1 MSYLHVFLIRY
12 VLIGS
17 DIEDG
22 DELVRSYTS
31 QIAFFC
37 GMKRECRIFGST
49 DALQLAKKNV
59 EKYYAVVG
67 VLEEMEKSLVV
78 FEKFIPK
85 YLDKSSTV
93 YKAMMDGDLEKVN
106 VNIFKP
112 SHLPEFLSNNLMRN
126 FTLEMDFYRF
136 CKARL
141 HKQYIS
147 F

>member
-1 MSYLHVFLIRY
+1 
-12 VLIGS
+12 
-17 DIEDG
+17 
-22 DELVRSYTS
+22 
-31 QIAFFC
+31 
-37 GMKRECRIFGST
+37 MKPECRIFGSR

-59 EKYYAVVG
+59 EMYYSVVG
-67 VLEEMEKSLVV
+67 VLEEMKKSLVV

-85 YLDKSSTV
+85 FLGKSSMV
-93 YKAMMDGDLEKVN
+93 YKAMMDADIEKVN
-106 VNIFKP
+106 INIFQP

>member
-1 MSYLHVFLIRY
+1 MYHLHVFLLRY
-12 VLIGS
+12 VLKGS

-37 GMKRECRIFGST
+37 GMKPECRIFGSM

-59 EKYYAVVG
+59 EMYYAVVG
-67 VLEEMEKSLVV
+67 VLEEMKKSLVV

-85 YLDKSSTV
+85 FLSKSSTV
-93 YKAMMDGDLEKVN
+93 YKAMMDADGEKVN

-112 SHLPEFLSNNLMRN
+112 SHLPELLSNRLMRN

-147 F
+147 Y